1 MQGIGVRP
9 AGVAIVGLDRSAGQR
24 ARQALRSLWR
34 RGGLRLF
41 AGGGLLLALLCV
53 AAVAPVLAPYDP
65 LETDL
70 TNLLR
75 GPSAYHLLGT
85 DPVGRDVFS
94 RILIGSRL
102 ALAVGLVSVSA
113 SLAIGLVLGAAAGY
127 AGRWVDAVV
136 MMLTDALLALP
147 LLVVALAIV
156 AALGP
161 SLTNIMLAIGVGS
174 SPGIL
179 RVVRGQVLAARVM
192 PYTEAA
198 RVVGA
203 GHLRVLIRHIL
214 PNIIAPLIVLG
225 SLRMATAILAEASL
239 SFLGLGVRPPEPSWG
254 SMANFGR
261 AYFAQAPWLT
271 FAPVAAIF
279 LVVLAWNF
287 FGDGLRDYLDPR
299 LRR

>member
-1 MQGIGVRP
+1 VQGIGVRP

-34 RGGLRLF
+34 RGGLR
-41 AGGGLLLALLCV
+41 ALLCV